1 MTRPVVAALLLST
14 LTACAANPSPEPDAA
29 QAPESAAGRD
39 AGASHAAEIAAW
51 RSQRVAGLTRDTG
64 WLTLAGLHRL
74 SEGRQTLGSAPS
86 SDIVLPAS
94 APDRVGTLVLEDGE
108 ASLEILPG
116 VVFTSDQQPWTGG
129 ALASDAAD
137 EMTLLEIGPVNF
149 FVIERG
155 EERLLRVRDRD
166 HPARARFT
174 GIDYFPIDE
183 TWRFDAR
190 FEAYDPVRQIPI
202 ANIIG
207 IVSDSPNW
215 GAVVFEHGGRT
226 YSIDALAEPGDEE
239 LFLIFADE
247 TSGHETYGAG
257 RYLYVDGPDEN
268 GVIDLDFNR
277 AYNPPCAFTPFA
289 TCPLP
294 PRQNRLALR
303 IEAGE
308 KNYKEAEH

>member
-1 MTRPVVAALLLST
+1 M
-14 LTACAANPSPEPDAA
+14 
-29 QAPESAAGRD
+29 
-39 AGASHAAEIAAW
+39 
-51 RSQRVAGLTRDTG
+51 
-64 WLTLAGLHRL
+64 
-74 SEGRQTLGSAPS
+74 LGSAPS

-94 APDRVGTLVLEDGE
+94 APAKVGTLVLEDGE

-116 VVFTSDQQPWTGG
+116 VVMTSNQEPWTGG
-129 ALASDAAD
+129 ALASDAAE
-137 EMTLLEIGPVNF
+137 EMTMLEIGPVNF

-166 HPARARFT
+166 HPARSSFA

-215 GAVVFEHGGRT
+215 GAVVFEHGGHT

-257 RYLYVDGPDEN
+257 RYLYVA
-268 GVIDLDFNR
+268 R
-277 AYNPPCAFTPFA
+277 ARTTTAASTSTSIAPTTPPAPSR
-289 TCPLP
+289 PSP
-294 PRQNRLALR
+294 PARCRRGRTGCRCR